1 MSGGRLAVVTEE
13 LRLAGE
19 SLLVCHDEF
28 RSAQDVAD
36 RGADAVEHPGL
47 ADALRGFAAE
57 WDDRRDEICHA
68 IEGLGDAAVGAAEVH
83 EEIER
88 ELVRALRGEI

>member
-1 MSGGRLAVVTEE
+1 MGDRLRVVTED

-19 SLLVCHDEF
+19 SLLVCFEEF

-36 RGADAVEHPGL
+36 RGAEAVEHPRL
-47 ADALRGFAAE
+47 ADSLRQFAAE

-68 IEGLGDAAVGAAEVH
+68 IEGLGKAAAGAAEVY